1 MMAKDLL
8 FKLQSSTTTY
18 AGIEATLDKMH
29 MDEKGAPDKNKHEEA
44 AQRISNLA
52 AFQPQMFHYSLLE
65 K

>member
-1 MMAKDLL
+1 MVKDLL
-8 FKLQSSTTTY
+8 FKLQNSTTRH
-18 AGIEATLDKMH
+18 AGIEAALEKTH

>member
-1 MMAKDLL
+1 MAKDLL
-8 FKLQSSTTTY
+8 FKLQNSTTRY
-18 AGIEATLDKMH
+18 AGIEPTLEKAH